1 MGCSAQETKEIQTK
15 KDTIEFEPYE
25 KSDPKNLDIILY
37 SLDWKT
43 RPEVCIFQKLS
54 EKTLD
59 KEESCNID
67 DLIDFAQFEEI
78 TNIESLSDE
87 GYIIFYV
94 YIDGGVVITRNMDK
108 IKYLLGIKINEV
120 IKICIVDI
128 SSVIISESEYFSI
141 YEVKNQTKYFFDL
154 TNKEVSFVERNKKV
168 NYGKDEILSDTEIDL
183 GDEELEEQKE
193 KDKYIQVVN
202 QSILLGE
209 KKEGEEDQENEAIE
223 ENDNNNNNIDNN
235 NINNV
240 NNNNVNNNVNNKANN
255 NINTIEKEIELN
267 IDTNTKE
274 NTEAKNFIT
283 TKMEEMENQSQEENN
298 EEEEESPYEIID
310 DTLIISGNEIT
321 KETLKDLE
329 KYFFIT
335 GLGDKPPVQSIG
347 YWQMENT
354 KKSRKKRRTEVTLEL
369 MNRNQNEDE
378 EEEDYNDYILIFR
391 NDGIPYEK
399 KACLSNI
406 KKIVFKKCGFSNNSS
421 NVNLKQLII
430 MLTKYKF
437 LKLSINENNISSD
450 YFGWKY
456 FRQVLKENFSLRWV
470 SFKDAGFNDRIFEQ
484 IISGMTLK
492 RIRYLNISRN
502 NITNKGMYFLNKF
515 LMKNQTLLILD
526 MSNNRNVTTEG
537 IKLIG
542 NALKMHP
549 NISKINFSNNN
560 LNGAG
565 KYIGGLIK
573 DNKSLKSLLVRN
585 VSFELK
591 DIEFICE
598 DMCKKNC
605 SIKDLDIGLNSD
617 IGDKGLIEVGKIIDN
632 NRSLESIG
640 LDGLNLTMNNYFP
653 VFQAIFK
660 NKNIEKYSLNNN
672 EGLPLKGILNFFLKN
687 PKVKELSISPWDVDT
702 DKDKVFNE
710 EQLIQIER
718 FHLKSPNVIIHGVK
732 FSDNEM

>member
-1 MGCSAQETKEIQTK
+1 
-15 KDTIEFEPYE
+15 
-25 KSDPKNLDIILY
+25 
-37 SLDWKT
+37 
-43 RPEVCIFQKLS
+43 
-54 EKTLD
+54 
-59 KEESCNID
+59 
-67 DLIDFAQFEEI
+67 
-78 TNIESLSDE
+78 
-87 GYIIFYV
+87 
-94 YIDGGVVITRNMDK
+94 
-108 IKYLLGIKINEV
+108 
-120 IKICIVDI
+120 
-128 SSVIISESEYFSI
+128 
-141 YEVKNQTKYFFDL
+141 
-154 TNKEVSFVERNKKV
+154 
-168 NYGKDEILSDTEIDL
+168 
-183 GDEELEEQKE
+183 
-193 KDKYIQVVN
+193 
-202 QSILLGE
+202 
-209 KKEGEEDQENEAIE
+209 
-223 ENDNNNNNIDNN
+223 
-235 NINNV
+235 
-240 NNNNVNNNVNNKANN
+240 
-255 NINTIEKEIELN
+255 
-267 IDTNTKE
+267 
-274 NTEAKNFIT
+274 
-283 TKMEEMENQSQEENN
+283 
-298 EEEEESPYEIID
+298 
-310 DTLIISGNEIT
+310 
-321 KETLKDLE
+321 
-329 KYFFIT
+329 
-335 GLGDKPPVQSIG
+335 
-347 YWQMENT
+347 
-354 KKSRKKRRTEVTLEL
+354 
-369 MNRNQNEDE
+369 
-378 EEEDYNDYILIFR
+378 
-391 NDGIPYEK
+391 
-399 KACLSNI
+399 
-406 KKIVFKKCGFSNNSS
+406 
-421 NVNLKQLII
+421 

>member
-1 MGCSAQETKEIQTK
+1 MGCSAQETKEIQTR
-15 KDTIEFEPYE
+15 KDTIDFESYE

-67 DLIDFAQFEEI
+67 ELIDFAQFEEI

-108 IKYLLGIKINEV
+108 INYLLGIKINEV

-183 GDEELEEQKE
+183 CDEELEEQKE

-223 ENDNNNNNIDNN
+223 ENDNNNNNLNNN
-235 NINNV
+235 NINNNNA
-240 NNNNVNNNVNNKANN
+240 NNNANNNMNN
-255 NINTIEKEIELN
+255 NINTVEKEIELN

-298 EEEEESPYEIID
+298 DEEEEIPYEIID

-605 SIKDLDIGLNSD
+605 TIKDLDIGLNSD

>member
-1 MGCSAQETKEIQTK
+1 
-15 KDTIEFEPYE
+15 
-25 KSDPKNLDIILY
+25 
-37 SLDWKT
+37 
-43 RPEVCIFQKLS
+43 
-54 EKTLD
+54 
-59 KEESCNID
+59 
-67 DLIDFAQFEEI
+67 
-78 TNIESLSDE
+78 
-87 GYIIFYV
+87 
-94 YIDGGVVITRNMDK
+94 
-108 IKYLLGIKINEV
+108 
-120 IKICIVDI
+120 
-128 SSVIISESEYFSI
+128 
-141 YEVKNQTKYFFDL
+141 
-154 TNKEVSFVERNKKV
+154 
-168 NYGKDEILSDTEIDL
+168 
-183 GDEELEEQKE
+183 
-193 KDKYIQVVN
+193 
-202 QSILLGE
+202 
-209 KKEGEEDQENEAIE
+209 
-223 ENDNNNNNIDNN
+223 
-235 NINNV
+235 
-240 NNNNVNNNVNNKANN
+240 
-255 NINTIEKEIELN
+255 
-267 IDTNTKE
+267 
-274 NTEAKNFIT
+274 
-283 TKMEEMENQSQEENN
+283 
-298 EEEEESPYEIID
+298 
-310 DTLIISGNEIT
+310 
-321 KETLKDLE
+321 
-329 KYFFIT
+329 
-335 GLGDKPPVQSIG
+335 
-347 YWQMENT
+347 MENT

-605 SIKDLDIGLNSD
+605 TIKDLDIGLNSD

-687 PKVKELSISPWDVDT
+687 PNVKELSISPWDVDT

>member
-1 MGCSAQETKEIQTK
+1 MH
-15 KDTIEFEPYE
+15 
-25 KSDPKNLDIILY
+25 
-37 SLDWKT
+37 
-43 RPEVCIFQKLS
+43 
-54 EKTLD
+54 
-59 KEESCNID
+59 
-67 DLIDFAQFEEI
+67 
-78 TNIESLSDE
+78 
-87 GYIIFYV
+87 
-94 YIDGGVVITRNMDK
+94 
-108 IKYLLGIKINEV
+108 
-120 IKICIVDI
+120 I

-183 GDEELEEQKE
+183 CDEELEEQKE

-223 ENDNNNNNIDNN
+223 ENDNNNNNPNNN
-235 NINNV
+235 NINNNNA
-240 NNNNVNNNVNNKANN
+240 NNNANNNMNN
-255 NINTIEKEIELN
+255 NINTVEKEIELN

-298 EEEEESPYEIID
+298 DEEEEIPYEIID

>member
-15 KDTIEFEPYE
+15 KDTIDFESYE

-108 IKYLLGIKINEV
+108 INYLLGMKINEV

-183 GDEELEEQKE
+183 CDEELEEQKE

-223 ENDNNNNNIDNN
+223 ENDNNNNNPNNN
-235 NINNV
+235 NINNNNA
-240 NNNNVNNNVNNKANN
+240 NNNANNNMNN
-255 NINTIEKEIELN
+255 NINTVEKEIELN

>member
-1 MGCSAQETKEIQTK
+1 MGCSAEETKEIQTK
-15 KDTIEFEPYE
+15 KDTIEYEPYQ

-43 RPEVCIFQKLS
+43 RPEICIFQKLS

-67 DLIDFAQFEEI
+67 ELIDFAQFEELP
-78 TNIESLSDE
+78 NIDSLANE

-94 YIDGGVVITRNMDK
+94 YIDEGVVITRNMDK
-108 IKYLLGIKINEV
+108 INYLLGIKINEV

-183 GDEELEEQKE
+183 CDEELEEQKE

-240 NNNNVNNNVNNKANN
+240 NNNNVNNNVNNKPNN
-255 NINTIEKEIELN
+255 NINTVEKEIELN

-298 EEEEESPYEIID
+298 DEEEEIPYEIID

>member
-1 MGCSAQETKEIQTK
+1 MGCSAQETKEIQTR
-15 KDTIEFEPYE
+15 KDTTDFESYE
-25 KSDPKNLDIILY
+25 KSDPKNLEIILY

-108 IKYLLGIKINEV
+108 INYLLGMKINEV

-183 GDEELEEQKE
+183 CDEELEEQKE

-223 ENDNNNNNIDNN
+223 ENDNNNNNP
-235 NINNV
+235 
-240 NNNNVNNNVNNKANN
+240 NNNNLNNNNANNNANNNMNN
-255 NINTIEKEIELN
+255 NINTVEKEIELN

-298 EEEEESPYEIID
+298 DEEEEIPYEIID

-391 NDGIPYEK
+391 NDGIPYEN

>member
-1 MGCSAQETKEIQTK
+1 MGCSAQETKEIQTR
-15 KDTIEFEPYE
+15 KDTIDFESYE

-108 IKYLLGIKINEV
+108 INYLLGIKINEV

-183 GDEELEEQKE
+183 CDEELEEQKE

-223 ENDNNNNNIDNN
+223 ENDNNNNNPNNN
-235 NINNV
+235 NINNNNANNHA
-240 NNNNVNNNVNNKANN
+240 NNNMNN
-255 NINTIEKEIELN
+255 NINTVEKEIELN

-298 EEEEESPYEIID
+298 DEEEEIPYEIID

-605 SIKDLDIGLNSD
+605 TIKDLDIGLNSD

-632 NRSLESIG
+632 NKSLESIG

>member
-15 KDTIEFEPYE
+15 KDTIYFESYE
-25 KSDPKNLDIILY
+25 KSDPKNLEIILY

-108 IKYLLGIKINEV
+108 INYLLGIKINEV

-183 GDEELEEQKE
+183 CDEELEEQKE

-223 ENDNNNNNIDNN
+223 ENDNNNNNPNNN
-235 NINNV
+235 NINNNNA
-240 NNNNVNNNVNNKANN
+240 NNNANNNMNN
-255 NINTIEKEIELN
+255 NINTVEKEIELN

-298 EEEEESPYEIID
+298 DEEEEIPYEIID

>member
-1 MGCSAQETKEIQTK
+1 MGCSAQETKEIQTR
-15 KDTIEFEPYE
+15 KDTIDFESYE
-25 KSDPKNLDIILY
+25 KSDPKNLEIILY

-108 IKYLLGIKINEV
+108 INYLLGIKINEV

-183 GDEELEEQKE
+183 CDEELEEQKE

-223 ENDNNNNNIDNN
+223 ENDNNNNNPNNN
-235 NINNV
+235 NINNNNA
-240 NNNNVNNNVNNKANN
+240 NNNANNNMNN
-255 NINTIEKEIELN
+255 NINTVEKEIELN

-298 EEEEESPYEIID
+298 DEEEEIPYEIID

-687 PKVKELSISPWDVDT
+687 PNVKELSISPWDVDT

>member
-15 KDTIEFEPYE
+15 KDTIDFESYE
-25 KSDPKNLDIILY
+25 KSDPKHLEIILY

-67 DLIDFAQFEEI
+67 ELIDFAQFEEI

-108 IKYLLGIKINEV
+108 INYLLGIKINEV

-183 GDEELEEQKE
+183 CDEELEEQKE

-223 ENDNNNNNIDNN
+223 ENDNNNNNPNNN
-235 NINNV
+235 NINNNNA
-240 NNNNVNNNVNNKANN
+240 NNNANNNMNN
-255 NINTIEKEIELN
+255 NINTVEKEIELN

-298 EEEEESPYEIID
+298 DEEEEIPYEIID

-605 SIKDLDIGLNSD
+605 TIKDLDIGLNSD

-687 PKVKELSISPWDVDT
+687 PNVKELSISPWDVDT

>member
-1 MGCSAQETKEIQTK
+1 MGCSAQETKEIQTR
-15 KDTIEFEPYE
+15 KDTIDFESYE
-25 KSDPKNLDIILY
+25 KSDPKNLEIILY

-67 DLIDFAQFEEI
+67 ELIDFAQFEEI

-108 IKYLLGIKINEV
+108 INYLLGIKINEV

-183 GDEELEEQKE
+183 CDEELEEQKE

-223 ENDNNNNNIDNN
+223 ENDNNNNNPNNN
-235 NINNV
+235 NINNNNA
-240 NNNNVNNNVNNKANN
+240 NNNANNNMNN
-255 NINTIEKEIELN
+255 NINTVEKEIELN

-298 EEEEESPYEIID
+298 DEEEEIPYEIID

-605 SIKDLDIGLNSD
+605 TIKDLDIGLNSD

>member
-1 MGCSAQETKEIQTK
+1 MGCSAEETKEIQAK
-15 KDTIEFEPYE
+15 KDTIEYEPYQ

-43 RPEVCIFQKLS
+43 RPEICIFQKLS

-67 DLIDFAQFEEI
+67 ELIDFAQFEELP
-78 TNIESLSDE
+78 NIDSLANE

-94 YIDGGVVITRNMDK
+94 YIDEGVVITRNMDK
-108 IKYLLGIKINEV
+108 INYLLGIKINEV

-154 TNKEVSFVERNKKV
+154 TNKEISFTERNKKV
-168 NYGKDEILSDTEIDL
+168 NYGKDEVLSDTEIDL
-183 GDEELEEQKE
+183 RDEELEEQKE

-202 QSILLGE
+202 PSILLGE
-209 KKEGEEDQENEAIE
+209 KNEGEEEQINEVNE
-223 ENDNNNNNIDNN
+223 ENNGENNN
-235 NINNV
+235 NINNNE
-240 NNNNVNNNVNNKANN
+240 NNNNNNNNENINN
-255 NINTIEKEIELN
+255 NNNNTVEKEIELN
-267 IDTNTKE
+267 IDNNTKE

-283 TKMEEMENQSQEENN
+283 TKMEEMENISGEEN
-298 EEEEESPYEIID
+298 EEEEEPYEIIS
-310 DTLIISGNEIT
+310 DTLIISGNEIS
-321 KETLKDLE
+321 KETLKELE
-329 KYFFIT
+329 KNFFIT
-335 GLGDKPPVQSIG
+335 GLEDTPPVTSIG
-347 YWQMENT
+347 YWEMENN
-354 KKSRKKRRTEVTLEL
+354 KKSKKKRRREVTEEL
-369 MNRNQNEDE
+369 MNRNQNE
-378 EEEDYNDYILIFR
+378 EEEDYNDYILINR

-406 KKIVFKKCGFSNNSS
+406 KKIVFKKCGFSNNTS
-421 NVNLKQLII
+421 NINLKQLII

-437 LKLSINENNISSD
+437 LKLSINKNNISSD
-450 YFGWKY
+450 FSGWKY
-456 FRQVLKENFSLRWV
+456 FRQILKENFSLRWV
-470 SFKDAGFNDRIFEQ
+470 SFKDAGFNDKIFEQ

-549 NISKINFSNNN
+549 NISKIILSNNN

-565 KYIGGLIK
+565 KYIGSLIK
-573 DNKSLKSLLVRN
+573 DNRSLKSLLVRN

-605 SIKDLDIGLNSD
+605 TIKHLDIGQNSD

-632 NRSLESIG
+632 NKSLESIG

-687 PKVKELSISPWDVDT
+687 PNVKELSISPWDVDK

-732 FSDNEM
+732 FSDNEV

>member
-1 MGCSAQETKEIQTK
+1 MGCSAQETKEIQTR
-15 KDTIEFEPYE
+15 KDTIDFESYE

-108 IKYLLGIKINEV
+108 INYLLGIKINEV

-183 GDEELEEQKE
+183 CDEELEEQKE

-223 ENDNNNNNIDNN
+223 ENDNNNNNPNNN
-235 NINNV
+235 NINNNNA
-240 NNNNVNNNVNNKANN
+240 NNNANNNMNN
-255 NINTIEKEIELN
+255 NINTVEKEIELN
-267 IDTNTKE
+267 IDANTKE

-298 EEEEESPYEIID
+298 DEEEEIPYEIID

-687 PKVKELSISPWDVDT
+687 PNVKELSISPWDVDT

>member
-15 KDTIEFEPYE
+15 KDTIDFESYE
-25 KSDPKNLDIILY
+25 KSDPKNLEIILY

-108 IKYLLGIKINEV
+108 INYLLGIKINEV

-183 GDEELEEQKE
+183 CDEELEEQKE

-223 ENDNNNNNIDNN
+223 ENDNNNNNPNNN
-235 NINNV
+235 NINNNNA
-240 NNNNVNNNVNNKANN
+240 NNNANNNMNN
-255 NINTIEKEIELN
+255 NINTVEKEIELN

-298 EEEEESPYEIID
+298 DEEEEIPYEIID

>member
-1 MGCSAQETKEIQTK
+1 MGCSAQETKEIQTRK
-15 KDTIEFEPYE
+15 ETIDFESYE

-67 DLIDFAQFEEI
+67 ELIDFAQFEEI

-108 IKYLLGIKINEV
+108 INYLLGIKINEV

-183 GDEELEEQKE
+183 CDEELEEQKE

-223 ENDNNNNNIDNN
+223 ENDNNNNNPNNN
-235 NINNV
+235 NINNNNA
-240 NNNNVNNNVNNKANN
+240 NNNANNNMNN
-255 NINTIEKEIELN
+255 NINTVEKEIELN

-298 EEEEESPYEIID
+298 DEEEEIPYEIID

-687 PKVKELSISPWDVDT
+687 PNVKELSITPWDVDK
-702 DKDKVFNE
+702 DKGKVFNE

>member
-1 MGCSAQETKEIQTK
+1 MGCSAQETKEIQTRK
-15 KDTIEFEPYE
+15 ETIDFESYE
-25 KSDPKNLDIILY
+25 KSDPKNLEIILY

-67 DLIDFAQFEEI
+67 ELIDFAQFEEI

-108 IKYLLGIKINEV
+108 INYLLGMKINEV

-183 GDEELEEQKE
+183 CDEELEEQKE

-223 ENDNNNNNIDNN
+223 ENDNNNNNPNNN
-235 NINNV
+235 NINNNNA
-240 NNNNVNNNVNNKANN
+240 NNNANNNMNN
-255 NINTIEKEIELN
+255 NINTVEKEIELN

-298 EEEEESPYEIID
+298 DEEEEIPYEIID

-605 SIKDLDIGLNSD
+605 TIKDLDIGLNSD

>member
-1 MGCSAQETKEIQTK
+1 M
-15 KDTIEFEPYE
+15 
-25 KSDPKNLDIILY
+25 
-37 SLDWKT
+37 
-43 RPEVCIFQKLS
+43 
-54 EKTLD
+54 D

-108 IKYLLGIKINEV
+108 INYLLGIKINEV

-183 GDEELEEQKE
+183 CDEELEEQKE

-223 ENDNNNNNIDNN
+223 ENDNNNNNPNNN
-235 NINNV
+235 NINNNNA
-240 NNNNVNNNVNNKANN
+240 NNNANNNMNN
-255 NINTIEKEIELN
+255 NINTVEKEIELN

-298 EEEEESPYEIID
+298 DEEEEIPYEIID